1 MRVLRKKERNKGQMN
16 WKAKLSMLMVL
27 CLVLTGSHG
36 LVLSADAQ
44 EEQGGSP
51 ENKIVVEGNQVNIR
65 LKGEDLRRAAEETLQ
80 TEKPYDAMSVQA
92 YSKNTA
98 LMNQYRKIFSDDA
111 EIYEIPLEKIETG
124 LESELFSLDGN
135 VHVFVEK
142 QRRDEQGKEVQKKKK
157 DSLLLFDTESDFR
170 KEFQRLYPE
179 LIHFGKGMSLA
190 EALSLDDMLPEGER
204 PVPAI

>member
-1 MRVLRKKERNKGQMN
+1 MRVLRKKERNKGQKN

-98 LMNQYRKIFSDDA
+98 LMDQYRKIFSDDA

-124 LESELFSLDGN
+124 LESEIFSLDGN

-142 QRRDEQGKEVQKKKK
+142 QRRDNNPRNKQTIPDNFLTTVMRHLNHLKYY
-157 DSLLLFDTESDFR
+157 LLLGS
-170 KEFQRLYPE
+170 
-179 LIHFGKGMSLA
+179 
-190 EALSLDDMLPEGER
+190 SLDYW
-204 PVPAI
+204 